1 MRLDCF
7 AEEEK
12 EKEEEEEL
20 IESRYYMMSVIG
32 MADESWNGVRWP
44 QRWLEDE
51 EDNVI
56 GISKNKKETDDENR
70 KLKLFQTT
78 NSLTR

>member
-32 MADESWNGVRWP
+32 MADESWNSVRWP